1 MGKANKKK
9 NQKTLSVNT
18 TQEESAQPL
27 YWEYLMDY
35 VGKIT
40 NSLMNNAA
48 MVKQLSVEYSET
60 LKTNSELD
68 RLLKGFMLSLDDISK
83 STRLVMNRHVT
94 FNGDVQ
100 VDHKKGLVNGGTDDA
115 LEFLAITN
123 EYNSILDRINA
134 LSTNGYLNI
143 FMKLKAYDVE
153 KVASFNNINTGD
165 NNGKQQ

>member
-9 NQKTLSVNT
+9 NEKVLSVGT
-18 TQEESAQPL
+18 DSQESAQPL

-48 MVKQLSVEYSET
+48 MVKQLSTEYAEVIGSNPD
-60 LKTNSELD
+60 LG
-68 RLLKGFMLSLDDISK
+68 RLISGFMLSLEDISN
-83 STRLVMNRHVT
+83 STRLIMNRHVV
-94 FNGDVQ
+94 FDGNDKQIG
-100 VDHKKGLVNGGTDDA
+100 HKTGLVSGGTDDA

-123 EYNSILDRINA
+123 EYNSILDRMNA
-134 LSTNGYLNI
+134 LSSNGYLNI

-153 KVASFNNINTGD
+153 KVASFTNIPQGEQ
-165 NNGKQQ
+165 NGK